1 MLLASLFSP
10 EGGWLKRVAGTLLQG
25 VTAGL
30 LDAPSFA
37 PATGYI
43 AFFTLGLYVAGLI
56 LLAFAFTGDASEAS
70 MITHP
75 VVEEYRQLT
84 AAERLAVREAIMDDE
99 PFKTSSNDEKHL
111 MN

>member
-1 MLLASLFSP
+1 MLLASLYSP

-25 VTAGL
+25 VTAGM

-43 AFFTLGLYVAGLI
+43 AFFTLALYVAGLI
-56 LLAFAFTGDASEAS
+56 LLAFAVNGETGETSIIS
-70 MITHP
+70 HP

-84 AAERLAVREAIMDDE
+84 TSERLAVREAILNDE
-99 PFKTSSNDEKHL
+99 TFHPGSNDAEQV